1 MAQTYKIKYGDTLSG
16 IAKQYGTTVQALQTA
31 NNITNPNLI
40 VSGKSLN
47 IPTVEVTPTVTPTVT
62 TTKIETPTPITDI
75 KPTPTIKLPT
85 SEAENIYDNANTS
98 LSVNATNIRKN
109 IEDTYKTQQKNTQE
123 QIDKLQKQQD
133 KITSNL
139 NPENRNTYDQEQRI
153 LQTQLRTAEGA
164 SGTVEAD
171 FMKRRKITSELE
183 NLLTQSNTLLGKE
196 KNLPL
201 RQNVLNE
208 RTKNTLSDISAR
220 AGVLE
225 SVVSALDGN
234 ITQAHNI
241 INQAKDTVSAD
252 WNDKTN
258 YYNTLLELNNS
269 KILNLDQES
278 KDIAEK
284 QVKLIET
291 DLANVEKT
299 TEYLKGLMTDPE
311 SAQFIADAGVKLT
324 DSIEEI
330 NSKMAE
336 QKKREETKQ
345 AIEEIKTLAIKNGA
359 TSDVLVRLNN
369 AKTVN
374 EATKIAGKYTT
385 DYLDTE
391 LKRLQIEKAKQDLY
405 DVNIETPTIKTIN
418 GIDMQWDSTTGKWVT
433 PTSNESVDST
443 KIQNSL
449 DNLTFLENTAKKA
462 TELAS
467 ASGVSGI
474 SKFTGDLLIGDTK
487 YRQLESL
494 TNTLKTN
501 VLSLM
506 TDPSI
511 KKFFGPQM
519 SNADVELM
527 TSAGTT
533 LNPEKQSPSMLKLEI
548 ERLTKLFSR
557 MKASINNKSTNDY
570 LDTVDNA
577 LQTTN
582 GAYSA
587 YN

>member
-16 IAKQYGTTVQALQTA
+16 IAKQYGTTVQALQSA

-40 VSGKSLN
+40 VSGKNLN
-47 IPTVEVTPTVTPTVT
+47 IPTAEVSTPVTTPAVTPT
-62 TTKIETPTPITDI
+62 KITTPTPITDI
-75 KPTPTIKLPT
+75 KPTPKVNIPT
-85 SEAENIYDNANTS
+85 PEAPTVYDNANTS

-139 NPENRNTYDQEQRI
+139 NPENRDTYDQEQRI

-299 TEYLKGLMTDPE
+299 TEYIKGLMTNPE
-311 SAQFIADAGVKLT
+311 QAQFIADAGVKLT

-330 NSKMAE
+330 NAKMANQSKIQSINDKKNELVKDGYTYVPFPTDTTNLVAINAGGKTMYFKEPIEKTKTSDTKTSTNILTPTNKTKLLGTGLSLNEINQIQSDIANYGLNEALKGITDTKVKSVLQEIYGITEEENIDNETYLRENLTEKELKKLADWADVSKWWRGKAKDINAFFE
-336 QKKREETKQ
+336 QASQDQLTQ
-345 AIEEIKTLAIKNGA
+345 IKTALDNG
-359 TSDVLVRLNN
+359 
-369 AKTVN
+369 
-374 EATKIAGKYTT
+374 YTIDEII
-385 DYLDTE
+385 DYL
-391 LKRLQIEKAKQDLY
+391 
-405 DVNIETPTIKTIN
+405 
-418 GIDMQWDSTTGKWVT
+418 
-433 PTSNESVDST
+433 NE
-443 KIQNSL
+443 
-449 DNLTFLENTAKKA
+449 
-462 TELAS
+462 
-467 ASGVSGI
+467 
-474 SKFTGDLLIGDTK
+474 
-487 YRQLESL
+487 
-494 TNTLKTN
+494 
-501 VLSLM
+501 
-506 TDPSI
+506 
-511 KKFFGPQM
+511 
-519 SNADVELM
+519 
-527 TSAGTT
+527 
-533 LNPEKQSPSMLKLEI
+533 
-548 ERLTKLFSR
+548 
-557 MKASINNKSTNDY
+557 
-570 LDTVDNA
+570 
-577 LQTTN
+577 
-582 GAYSA
+582 
-587 YN
+587 